1 MSTKKDDDRFAK
13 FGTVSFIKNS
23 KVNDFVDGLRQGQV
37 KGTKCTQCGRMFFP
51 PRADC
56 SECLRSRMQWFE
68 VAGSGRLLAFS
79 RLAYAPAGFEND
91 VPYIVAILDY
101 GTFKIFGRIA
111 SHVPEEGLRVGMQM
125 KTVVNELPDDRLNY
139 VFQTL

>member
-1 MSTKKDDDRFAK
+1 MSTKHDDDRFAK
-13 FGTVSFIKNS
+13 FGTVSFIRKS
-23 KVNDFVDGLRQGQV
+23 KVNDFVDGLQQGQV

-56 SECLRSRMQWFE
+56 FQCLSSPMQWFE
-68 VAGSGRLLAFS
+68 VAGTGTLLTFS
-79 RLAYAPAGFEND
+79 KLAYAPVGFEDD
-91 VPYIVAILDY
+91 VPYIIAILDY

-111 SHVPEEGLRVGMQM
+111 NHVPEEGLRVGMQM
-125 KTVVNELPDDRLNY
+125 KTVVNELPNDRLNY